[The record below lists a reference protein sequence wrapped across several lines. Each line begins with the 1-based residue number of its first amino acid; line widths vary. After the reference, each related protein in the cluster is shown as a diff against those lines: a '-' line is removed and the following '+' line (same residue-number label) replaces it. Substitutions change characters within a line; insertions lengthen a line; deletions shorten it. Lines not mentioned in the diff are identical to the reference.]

1 MNAALDALATELYVV
16 IDDLLLDHPHLAP
29 PRPSVGIAPQLT
41 TALTGPNRFEVGAMD
56 PDDATDPAQQ
66 PSAEIIEL
74 VGVYHGSYGRRPGR
88 ASRTGRAEGVLR
100 GTQPSSAARWIG
112 RLKPSG

>member
-1 MNAALDALATELYVV
+1 
-16 IDDLLLDHPHLAP
+16 
-29 PRPSVGIAPQLT
+29 
-41 TALTGPNRFEVGAMD
+41 LTGPDRFEVGAID

-66 PSAEIIEL
+66 PSAEIIEF